1 MGCNCN
7 KKRTGTLTPAQRQ
20 AAALATQQKTGTST
34 TSGGGVPKT
43 NPAKT
48 TYSLKL
54 NDGKVQTF
62 DTKLEADAA
71 NVRSGYRGRVQ

>member
-1 MGCNCN
+1 MGCNCG
-7 KKRTGTLTPAQRQ
+7 KKRTGSLTPAQRQ
-20 AAALATQQKTGTST
+20 AAALAAQQKSGTT